1 MLRECLS
8 VGAEVSQDLR
18 EQLVSEVEGA
28 VVVNSDAPAI
38 SYLEE
43 TVGSEGHCGVEAELG
58 LGTAQEGYP
67 SGPLGKANPSHSRSF
82 LTCVPRGSIS
92 VGNSFSPLHSKGIP
106 SAPPIFLII
115 LTYAKTQS

>member
-1 MLRECLS
+1 MLECRGRS
-8 VGAEVSQDLR
+8 VPGF
-18 EQLVSEVEGA
+18 EGA

-67 SGPLGKANPSHSRSF
+67 SGPLGKAKPSHSRSF
-82 LTCVPRGSIS
+82 
-92 VGNSFSPLHSKGIP
+92 
-106 SAPPIFLII
+106 
-115 LTYAKTQS
+115 